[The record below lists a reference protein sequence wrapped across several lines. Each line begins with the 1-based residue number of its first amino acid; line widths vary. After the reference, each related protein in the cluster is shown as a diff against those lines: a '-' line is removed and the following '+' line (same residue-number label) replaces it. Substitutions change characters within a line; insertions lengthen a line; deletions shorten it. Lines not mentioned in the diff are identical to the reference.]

1 MSENQPLVV
10 SYVDEEHTVLRQRFQ
25 KYGYLYFK
33 KAIAADKCNSLLQ
46 AFLQQLRPHIAYE
59 EGSGKLLLNGEPFFE
74 TDPIWDE
81 VYPKMQSLY
90 DFHNF
95 FHQEDVQRLILYIR
109 RTFQGSS

>member
-10 SYVDEEHTVLRQRFQ
+10 SRVDEEHVELQRRFQ
-25 KYGYLYFK
+25 EYGYLYFK
-33 KAIAADKCNSLLQ
+33 KAIAAEKCSHLLQ
-46 AFLQQLRPHIAYE
+46 CFLRQLRPHIGYDQR
-59 EGSGKLLLNGEPFFE
+59 SGKPLLTGEPFFE

-95 FHQEDVQRLILYIR
+95 FHQEDVQRLMQSIVGENI
-109 RTFQGSS
+109 F